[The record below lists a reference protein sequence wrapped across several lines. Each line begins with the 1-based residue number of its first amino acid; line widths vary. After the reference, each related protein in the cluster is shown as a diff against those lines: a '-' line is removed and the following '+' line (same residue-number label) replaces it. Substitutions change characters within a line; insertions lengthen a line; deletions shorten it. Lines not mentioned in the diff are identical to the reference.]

1 MPPRDKVEEMA
12 PTGDADGKFNNNNN
26 NNNNNNSNI
35 LDAAMEAALKKSLLE
50 TVWNL
55 QQHVKQKHERMNVL
69 EEKVTHLEK
78 ENAALQRNRGRWG
91 ITRRLEL
98 MALVQSA
105 TAKNVEEARVQ
116 YRRYV
121 EDFLAV
127 LGDIEE
133 IETDC
138 EVEWPFIRSVGQML
152 DNVEIRIA
160 AEAKRAPLTG
170 FESQQQPERM
180 CGEAGMSTRDE
191 KLYAQINRRLARL
204 AWTTAWRG
212 GGFSVTRKIFCA
224 Y

>member
-1 MPPRDKVEEMA
+1 MTKPIIV
-12 PTGDADGKFNNNNN
+12 
-26 NNNNNNSNI
+26 
-35 LDAAMEAALKKSLLE
+35 
-50 TVWNL
+50 
-55 QQHVKQKHERMNVL
+55 
-69 EEKVTHLEK
+69 
-78 ENAALQRNRGRWG
+78 
-91 ITRRLEL
+91 
-98 MALVQSA
+98 
-105 TAKNVEEARVQ
+105 
-116 YRRYV
+116 
-121 EDFLAV
+121 
-127 LGDIEE
+127 IEE

-191 KLYAQINRRLARL
+191 KLYAQINCRLARL